1 MHLKNSILL
10 LILLFIVSSFNEAE
24 SGFQLSGIDK
34 DEAKIMFNYLQEL
47 RQMKA
52 PKSDP
57 LSKYVKNKKA
67 ILNWNDTLA
76 EVAEAR
82 AMDLAKHNYFDHV
95 DKKGRAVN
103 YYIAESGYALE
114 KEWTENKRDN
124 FFESLQAG
132 ADDGR
137 AAIMDLII
145 DEGVPG
151 KGHRKHL
158 LGLDDWNEK
167 NVDVGIAFYRPKK
180 EEHCMYSSYTVIII
194 ARHHW

>member
-10 LILLFIVSSFNEAE
+10 IILLFFVSSFNETRRD
-24 SGFQLSGIDK
+24 FQLSGIDK
-34 DEAKIMFNYLQEL
+34 GEAKIMFDYLQEL
-47 RQMKA
+47 RQMNA
-52 PKSDP
+52 PKSDL

-67 ILNWNDTLA
+67 ILYWNDTLA
-76 EVAEAR
+76 LVAEAR
-82 AMDLAKHNYFDHV
+82 AKDMVKNKYFDHV

-103 YYIAESGYALE
+103 YYIAESGYSLE
-114 KEWTENKRDN
+114 EEWTENKRDN

-137 AAIMDLII
+137 AAIKDLII

-167 NVDVGIAFYRPKK
+167 NVDVGIAFYRCSA
-180 EEHCMYSSYTVIII
+180 EDHSFYSSYTVIII